1 MNKRFLLNRLH
12 DVYRYD
18 CHLIVRMAENAA
30 VLRKIAAET
39 KYVSRLKTSIDTWDK
54 VAGHPEPKLKA
65 VDIRLDSIN
74 SSVSTKIGLTAV

>member
-30 VLRKIAAET
+30 VLHKIAAET
-39 KYVSRLKTSIDTWDK
+39 KYVSRLKT
-54 VAGHPEPKLKA
+54 
-65 VDIRLDSIN
+65 
-74 SSVSTKIGLTAV
+74 